1 MATMKTLSLTNR
13 SAPQL
18 AIRQSTRKLRS
29 NPRVYTSPRVN
40 CKLSTS
46 TPDVVV
52 IGGGIAGLL
61 AANVFSKQVDKV
73 LLIEKDDINGSVE
86 SETFQQVSLEYFNYI
101 IIEGCSLENV
111 R

>member
-1 MATMKTLSLTNR
+1 MKPHALANR
-13 SAPQL
+13 SVQKL
-18 AIRQSTRKLRS
+18 AITQSPRNLRIK
-29 NPRVYTSPRVN
+29 PRLCTSVRVN

-73 LLIEKDDINGSVE
+73 LLIEKDDINGSVAT
-86 SETFQQVSLEYFNYI
+86 ETFQQVNLIYLASRF
-101 IIEGCSLENV
+101 
-111 R
+111 